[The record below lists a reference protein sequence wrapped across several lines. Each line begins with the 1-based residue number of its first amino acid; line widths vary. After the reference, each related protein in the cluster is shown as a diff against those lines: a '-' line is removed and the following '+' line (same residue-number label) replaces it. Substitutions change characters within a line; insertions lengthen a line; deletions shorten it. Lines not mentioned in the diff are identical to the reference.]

1 MRSFLLRSRESFW
14 FLPGVL
20 GLAAIVL
27 AEALVALDRILL
39 ADGDGRVLFLDV
51 LSASG
56 GRAILEIIGTSMLTV
71 AATSFS
77 ITISV
82 LATTSSTYGPRLV
95 RNFLADRA
103 NQLVLAS
110 FTATFLYALVVL
122 RSVRTVE
129 DGGNDFVPVISTNIA
144 VLLGILNVAV
154 LVFFI
159 HHIADSVQITTLQ
172 RRVQADLT
180 RAVDLIYPAHPGA
193 QSVQAAVPPVLT
205 AQAVPAATHGYVE
218 RIDLA
223 ALCEIARAHDCVIDV
238 VAMPG
243 VHRIAGEDLVR
254 VSPGHPADEVA
265 DAVRAAFTLGVA
277 RTPHQDVR
285 FAVQQLVEVAVRGLA
300 SGSND
305 PYTAVTALDLAATA
319 LVPVL
324 SREPAATGLT
334 DDAGRLRVLLHWPTP
349 EDLIADVFGGV
360 ETYGLDHPL
369 VVRAA
374 LGLAERLAAVA
385 ATPTVASVLTD
396 TVRRLESTRA

>member
-1 MRSFLLRSRESFW
+1 MRSFILRSRESFW

-20 GLAAIVL
+20 GLTAIVL
-27 AEALVALDRILL
+27 AEALVALDRFLL
-39 ADGDGRVLFLDV
+39 AEGDGQVLFLDV

-129 DGGNDFVPVISTNIA
+129 DGGNDFVPVISTNVA

-172 RRVQADLT
+172 RRVQTDLT
-180 RAVDLIYPAHPGA
+180 RAVDLIYPADPA
-193 QSVQAAVPPVLT
+193 ASSVQAAVPPVLSPE
-205 AQAVPAATHGYVE
+205 AVPASTHGYVE
-218 RIDLA
+218 RVDLA

-254 VSPGHPADEVA
+254 VSPGRPAEEMA

-285 FAVQQLVEVAVRGLA
+285 FAMQQLVEVAVRGLA

-334 DDAGRLRVLLHWPTP
+334 DDAGHLRVLLHWPTP
-349 EDLIADVFGGV
+349 EDLIGDVFGGV

-385 ATPTVASVLTD
+385 TTPTVTSVLTD
-396 TVRRLESTRA
+396 TVRRLESARA

>member
-27 AEALVALDRILL
+27 AESLVALDRFLL

-180 RAVDLIYPAHPGA
+180 RAVDLIYPADPGA

-349 EDLIADVFGGV
+349 EDLIGDVFGGV

-385 ATPTVASVLTD
+385 ATPTVTSVLAD